1 MATGRNDVSAS
12 DSQADQPQDEASS
25 AKFDWRLVATLI
37 ALVAAGLV
45 SVLLIL
51 GFADNERS
59 RELRSWQEKLSL
71 IAESRAQAVETWL
84 ATQRGEISELAG
96 NTTVQLFLTDL
107 KFAEGELSDVP
118 DAEGQLEYVNNL
130 FLVAGGRSGF
140 YSEAGEPAVAANLDQ
155 PALAGL
161 ALLDGQ
167 SRVLLTTPAFDPPPL
182 PSSVVEGGGGATL
195 APLRLDRA
203 GRPVLTAA
211 ARVAPLQSENVAG
224 EEVGYVVGRK
234 PVLEP
239 LRALLRQ
246 PGPSEASLKIQL
258 LQQDG
263 AGLRYVLPR
272 SDEEGPLSY
281 TVALD
286 TPESA
291 AAYAYLEPRGFATR
305 LDSQGE
311 EVLVTGRR
319 LEGAPWMV
327 MVTVDRGLALG
338 PSEERIRMLIIL
350 LFLLLAFVAAVIA
363 FVWRHGASR
372 RARDAAMRYKTTA
385 RELED
390 QRNLLRLVTDNQPT
404 AIFTLDREDRYRFA
418 NRKASQAAGVAEE
431 DLIGKPLDSVLGPAV
446 AAAYLDANEQV
457 RKRKETR
464 VRSVEWEGTNG
475 PCCKIVT
482 QVPIGQGGAADIL
495 IVEYDISEEMR
506 QRRQQERSLND
517 LVMTLVGAV
526 DRRDPYAANHSR
538 RVAQLAEVLAEE
550 MQLDEVEVETA
561 RISGSLMNLGKI
573 LVPEDLLTKEG
584 SLTPE
589 ELEQVR
595 EAQQM
600 SADLLEGVAFRGKVA
615 ETLRQ
620 SQEHVDGSGQPAGLI
635 GGEILVTARILAA
648 ANAFVG
654 MVSPRSY
661 RASLPID
668 TAVEEL
674 LRQSGKHFDQRVVA
688 ALLNYLENKGGR
700 EIWRDAAVD

>member
-1 MATGRNDVSAS
+1 MSAS

-350 LFLLLAFVAAVIA
+350 LFLLLAFVAAVTDRIRLIPNVVVLPYRNPFLVAKSVATIA
-363 FVWRHGASR
+363 ALSDDRFTLAVGTGYLKGEYKALGVDIEQRNAIFDEALEQPPSSR
-372 RARDAAMRYKTTA
+372 RASRTRRCARSFAPSCRAKTRA
-385 RELED
+385 
-390 QRNLLRLVTDNQPT
+390 P
-404 AIFTLDREDRYRFA
+404 AP
-418 NRKASQAAGVAEE
+418 G
-431 DLIGKPLDSVLGPAV
+431 PSV
-446 AAAYLDANEQV
+446 
-457 RKRKETR
+457 
-464 VRSVEWEGTNG
+464 
-475 PCCKIVT
+475 
-482 QVPIGQGGAADIL
+482 
-495 IVEYDISEEMR
+495 
-506 QRRQQERSLND
+506 
-517 LVMTLVGAV
+517 
-526 DRRDPYAANHSR
+526 SR
-538 RVAQLAEVLAEE
+538 P
-550 MQLDEVEVETA
+550 
-561 RISGSLMNLGKI
+561 N
-573 LVPEDLLTKEG
+573 
-584 SLTPE
+584 
-589 ELEQVR
+589 
-595 EAQQM
+595 
-600 SADLLEGVAFRGKVA
+600 
-615 ETLRQ
+615 
-620 SQEHVDGSGQPAGLI
+620 
-635 GGEILVTARILAA
+635 
-648 ANAFVG
+648 
-654 MVSPRSY
+654 
-661 RASLPID
+661 
-668 TAVEEL
+668 
-674 LRQSGKHFDQRVVA
+674 
-688 ALLNYLENKGGR
+688 
-700 EIWRDAAVD
+700 